1 MTNEER
7 LSIVKRFRMIS
18 LTEGVSMVVLVFIA
32 MPLKWIFDLPDM
44 VTYVG
49 WIHGILFI
57 LYILVLFP
65 TSRKLRW
72 RFQNAMFALIA
83 AVLPFGPFLFDRKL
97 RKQERLLEDQQP

>member
-1 MTNEER
+1 
-7 LSIVKRFRMIS
+7 
-18 LTEGVSMVVLVFIA
+18 

-72 RFQNAMFALIA
+72 SFQNAMFALIA

-97 RKQERLLEDQQP
+97 RKQEKTFESQQT

>member
-7 LSIVKRFRMIS
+7 LGIVKRFRMIS
-18 LTEGVSMVVLVFIA
+18 LTEGISMVVLVFVA

-49 WIHGILFI
+49 WIHGVLFI

-72 RFQNAMFALIA
+72 PFQNAMFALIA

-97 RKQERLLEDQQP
+97 RKQEKMLENAQS

>member
-7 LSIVKRFRMIS
+7 LGIVKRFRMIS
-18 LTEGVSMVVLVFIA
+18 LTEGISMVVLVFVA

-49 WIHGILFI
+49 WIHGVLFI

-72 RFQNAMFALIA
+72 SFQNAMFALIA

-97 RKQERLLEDQQP
+97 RKQEKMLENPQS

>member
-7 LSIVKRFRMIS
+7 LHILNRFRIIS
-18 LTEGVSMVVLVFIA
+18 ITEGISMLVLVFIA
-32 MPLKWIFDLPDM
+32 MPLKYIFDLPDM

-49 WIHGILFI
+49 WIHGVLFVT
-57 LYILVLFP
+57 YILVMFP

-72 RFQNAMFALIA
+72 HFRIALYGLIA

-97 RKQERLLEDQQP
+97 RKQEKTLEGKV

>member
-7 LSIVKRFRMIS
+7 LGIVKRFRMIS
-18 LTEGVSMVVLVFIA
+18 LTEGISMVVLVFVA

-49 WIHGILFI
+49 WIHGVLFI
-57 LYILVLFP
+57 LYIFVLFP

-72 RFQNAMFALIA
+72 SFQNAMFALIA

-97 RKQERLLEDQQP
+97 RKQEKMLENPQS